1 MQVRSCT
8 MNKGRWAD
16 RFPGSGM
23 RYSSSGLYRRRRNFL
38 FLRQVGDRPSRPRR
52 RGGQAD
58 PAHHDV
64 SHKLGVQTSAD
75 PIVGSAYE
83 MWSWGVHVCAL
94 DVVPAYVRLTC
105 LNRNTWEQVWDMVVR
120 VDRPNFGINLD
131 TFQILGATLR
141 HHISTRYSRPIPAR
155 AWADIVFPSSSD
167 RTLRDAD
174 QVLHTSLTK
183 LTSTLSDPKARE
195 KIVYLQISDG
205 SKHVK
210 AEDLVKSAAEV
221 RDHSTTQFD
230 VRFP

>member
-1 MQVRSCT
+1 
-8 MNKGRWAD
+8 
-16 RFPGSGM
+16 
-23 RYSSSGLYRRRRNFL
+23 
-38 FLRQVGDRPSRPRR
+38 
-52 RGGQAD
+52 
-58 PAHHDV
+58 
-64 SHKLGVQTSAD
+64 
-75 PIVGSAYE
+75 
-83 MWSWGVHVCAL
+83 MWSWGVHVFAL

-105 LNRNTWEQVWDMVVR
+105 LNRNTWEQVWDMVDR

-141 HHISTRYSRPIPAR
+141 HHISTRYLRPIPAR
-155 AWADIVFPSSSD
+155 AWADIVSPSSSD

-210 AEDLVKSAAEV
+210 AEDLIKSAAEV
-221 RDHSTTQFD
+221 RVYSTRRFS
-230 VRFP
+230 VRVPELSRSCFAIRHQMRPRESRASILCTSGQMNGVRSPLRALIVRTERPIMADTSRLWTFARLF